1 MALPK
6 RFSEVIFTLRTDDA
20 NTFKN
25 HAITVQN
32 SNIEVMPEY
41 FSGSSYKESI
51 GGKRIS
57 DVRGFRVKFNLSY
70 GASNQADGFQNL
82 FNDLITAFKDGTVN
96 IDGTDETFTQLDVAV
111 NGTRIKP
118 DDSGSFTPFILEDL
132 SYTQTYRN
140 QIGRFVPS
148 ITLCS
153 ESIITSIPETLQGTL

>member
-6 RFSEVIFTLRTDDA
+6 R
-20 NTFKN
+20 
-25 HAITVQN
+25 ITSVAFNFVGIKESSIKPQN
-32 SNIEVMPEY
+32 VNIELTPEY

-57 DVRGFRVKFNLSY
+57 DVRGFRVNVSLSY
-70 GASNQADGFQNL
+70 GASNEADEYQTL
-82 FNDLITAFKDGTVN
+82 FNDILSAFRDGTV
-96 IDGTDETFTQLDVAV
+96 DGSAFTSLQLKV
-111 NGTRIKP
+111 NGT
-118 DDSGSFTPFILEDL
+118 SLGQSYVMEDL

-153 ESIITSIPETLQGTL
+153 ESIITSIPDSLEGVL